1 MTVQPYRPIEL
12 MRDSKITNFEL
23 TDFIG
28 VWQNFV
34 PASFCDQLI
43 AFFEHTLN
51 HTADYIEPN
60 SVIPEKQC
68 EAAVLNGDI
77 QYRGNLNRKDIS
89 ILLNYTSDTYSYQ
102 VNQFLKSCALHY
114 IDNFSQL
121 KNIAMVSSDLKFQKT
136 PPEGGYHLWHYENSS
151 AEFAARELT
160 WMIYLNDV
168 PDGEGETEFL
178 YQRRRIKPTKGTVV
192 IFPAGMTHVHK
203 GNTVFTDDKYIL
215 TGWYIK
221 TARV

>member
-1 MTVQPYRPIEL
+1 MTIQPYRPLEI
-12 MRDSKITNFEL
+12 MRDPKITNFEL
-23 TDFIG
+23 KDFIG
-28 VWQNFV
+28 VWENFV
-34 PASFCDQLI
+34 PAAFCDQLI
-43 AFFEHTLN
+43 DFFEHIIN
-51 HTADYIEPN
+51 NTADYIEPN
-60 SVIPEKQC
+60 SIVPEKQQ
-68 EAAVLNGDI
+68 EAIILHGEQ

-89 ILLNYTSDTYSYQ
+89 ILLNYTNDTYSYQ
-102 VNQFLKSCALHY
+102 VNQFLKSCVLHY

-121 KNIAMVSSDLKFQKT
+121 KNISMISSDIKFQKT

-192 IFPAGMTHVHK
+192 IFPCGMTHVHK
-203 GNTVFTDDKYIL
+203 GNTVFSTDKYIL

-221 TARV
+221 TAKF